1 MIVLCS
7 ALSWVPLRMN
17 RYYFQVLDANIF
29 ECVFANTFLE
39 AKQKAFAEYA
49 PLWNRL
55 QWVNTE
61 PLSGDQNNVPQNT
74 TLPVTISS

>member
-1 MIVLCS
+1 MH
-7 ALSWVPLRMN
+7 RF
-17 RYYFQVLDANIF
+17 YFQVLDANIF
-29 ECVFANTFLE
+29 ECVFANSFFE

-61 PLSGDQNNVPQNT
+61 PLSGDQNNVPQDT